1 MVVYNFCT
9 WFFLQMKTKKNSL
22 ILPLIITNLNILLK
36 MEVIQA
42 NGYPINFNENGYEA
56 LNNLIAVKKYSSIFI
71 IVDSNSNEIC
81 LPNFIPNLATESR
94 IEIVEFEAGET
105 NKNIETCVGIWNVL
119 TELGADRKTLV
130 INLGGGVVTDLGGF
144 VASTFK
150 RGIDFV
156 HVPTTLLAMV
166 DASVGG
172 KNGVDLG
179 HLKNQIGTITIPQMV
194 LIDTSFLET
203 LPQNEMRSGLSEML
217 KHGLIFDKNYWEKF
231 LDLNA
236 IDFAGFDTL
245 IYDSIVIKNEIVKQ
259 DPKENGIRKAL
270 NFGHTLGH
278 AIESYFLEN
287 ESKKTLLHGEAIAVG
302 MILESYISFKKGLL
316 SAQDYL
322 QIKTT
327 IKDIYE
333 EVVFDEND
341 LIPIQE
347 LLIHDKKNEY
357 GNIQFALIEGIGNI
371 KINQSAENKL
381 INEAFED
388 YKS

>member
-1 MVVYNFCT
+1 M
-9 WFFLQMKTKKNSL
+9 QS
-22 ILPLIITNLNILLK
+22 
-36 MEVIQA
+36 IQA
-42 NGYPINFNENGYEA
+42 EGYSIHFNEKGYEIINA
-56 LNNLIAVKKYSSIFI
+56 LIAEKNYSSIFI

-81 LPNFIPNLATESR
+81 LPNFLPNLATESR
-94 IEIVEFEAGET
+94 IEIVEFDAGEI

-119 TELGADRKTLV
+119 TELGADRKTLI

-150 RGIDFV
+150 RGIDFL

-179 HLKNQIGTITIPQMV
+179 HLKNQVGTITIPKMV

-203 LPQNEMRSGLSEML
+203 LPQNEMRSGLAEML
-217 KHGLIFDKNYWEKF
+217 KHGLIYDKNYWGKF
-231 LDLNA
+231 LDLNQ
-236 IDFAGFDTL
+236 IDFADFDTL
-245 IYDSIVIKNEIVKQ
+245 IYDSIFIKNEIVKQ
-259 DPKENGIRKAL
+259 DPKENGLRKAL

-287 ESKKTLLHGEAIAVG
+287 ENKNNLLHGEAIAIG
-302 MILESYISFKKGLL
+302 MILESYISWKKALL
-316 SAQDYL
+316 SSEEYL

-327 IKDIYE
+327 IKGIYE
-333 EVVFDEND
+333 EVIFDEND

-371 KINQSAENKL
+371 KINQTVENKL